1 MKQVRLCLW
10 SLVDPTP
17 QVESVCQQLVTKA
30 MANENHTFDNQNLEV
45 NVIYIKKILH
55 INSLIFS
62 KFISD
67 HKFSQVVFRP

>member
-30 MANENHTFDNQNLEV
+30 MANENHTFDNQNLECECCECDMHQ
-45 NVIYIKKILH
+45 KKSAH
-55 INSLIFS
+55 
-62 KFISD
+62 
-67 HKFSQVVFRP
+67 